1 MFSNL
6 PRPLLW
12 LIAILMLLVSL
23 DGIGTRKLANPD
35 EGRYSEISRQMAQS
49 GDFVTPRLNGI
60 KYFEKPPLQ
69 YWTSAVSFKVF
80 GFTEFAARFY
90 TALCGLACLLLAA
103 YTARRLFDAETG
115 WMCGLVLLS
124 SPYFAAMSEIVT
136 LDMGLTFWMTLTVCA
151 YLIAERSTTPAA
163 RLRWMMAAWAGTAGA
178 VLSKGLIGIVF
189 PAAAIFFYCVLHR
202 DFTRLARLSWLPG
215 LALFFALTVPW
226 FALVSLANPEFPR
239 FFFIHE
245 HIERFT
251 STTHRREEAWWYFLP
266 ILFAGFLP
274 WALALLP
281 AFRRAWRRAPQMD
294 ANGHAFS
301 PLRFV
306 LIYAAFVLVFF
317 SFSGSKLPAYILP
330 FFPLLAIVVG
340 AYLKQVESRQLAWMV
355 LPVAALAAAC
365 VPWAQSAV
373 AKRGAEA
380 FSLPLYQAMGEWV
393 VIACALIGGASVAA
407 FFLLRNERKAWGI
420 VILAVGTMMGVEALE
435 RGYDNI
441 SPLQSAHDLAKA
453 VQRAVTPG
461 TSVYSIKHH
470 EQGLPFYLNRD
481 VTLVEYQDEFETGL
495 KAEPKKSIARLAD
508 LPAAWNAPGSAV
520 AIIEPYRLDEFKA
533 LGLPFKLIHHDPRR
547 LALQKIDP

>member
-60 KYFEKPPLQ
+60 KYFEKPPMQ
-69 YWTSAVSFKVF
+69 YWASAVSFKVF

-163 RLRWMMAAWAGTAGA
+163 RLRWMMAAWVGTAGA

-189 PAAAIFFYCVLHR
+189 PAAAIFFYCFLHR

-226 FALVSLANPEFPR
+226 FALVSQTNPEFLR

-245 HIERFT
+245 HFERFT

-266 ILFAGFLP
+266 ILFAGCLP
-274 WALALLP
+274 WAVALLP
-281 AFRRAWRRAPQMD
+281 ACRRAWRRAPQMD
-294 ANGHAFS
+294 RDGRAFA
-301 PLRFV
+301 PLRFI
-306 LIYAAFVLVFF
+306 LIYSAFILALF

-330 FFPLLAIVVG
+330 FFPVLAILVG
-340 AYLKQVESRQLAWMV
+340 AYLRQAESRTLAWMV
-355 LPVAALAAAC
+355 LPVAALAACGVVWVQHA
-365 VPWAQSAV
+365 S
-373 AKRGAEA
+373 AKRGTTA
-380 FSLPLYQAMGEWV
+380 FTLPLYQAMGEWV
-393 VIACALIGGASVAA
+393 VVACVLIGAASVSA
-407 FFLLRNERKAWGI
+407 FLLLRAERKAWGI
-420 VILAVGTMMGVEALE
+420 VVMSLGMMLGIESLE

-441 SPLQSAHDLAKA
+441 SPLQSSHDVARNVA
-453 VQRAVTPG
+453 RAATPD
-461 TSVYSIKHH
+461 TRIYSIKHH

-481 VTLVEYQDEFETGL
+481 VTLVAYLDEFETGL
-495 KAEPKKSIARLAD
+495 RAEPQKSIARLAD
-508 LPAAWNAPGSAV
+508 LPSEWNAPGGAI
-520 AIIEPYRLDEFKA
+520 AIIEPFRQNEFAA
-533 LGLPFKLIHHDPRR
+533 LGLPFKIIHQDPRR
-547 LALQKIDP
+547 MAIQKTTP